1 MLTFEQYTEIVAFI
15 MRKYNPSTL
24 FVSITNEYFDND
36 NLDLLNHGVVL
47 RVRSSLSD
55 GIILTVK
62 IPLEDKKG
70 DIEVSQTLSYGVYQA
85 FKNGVFPDG
94 VVKDSL
100 FERCLLFPN
109 IKYQTYLK
117 CKRTEIKDGEHT
129 IVVDDNFYNDIRDFN
144 LEVEASSYE
153 NAHKKIL
160 ELVDMF
166 NIEFKDCYISKSR
179 RVLLNRF
186 NLL

>member
-1 MLTFEQYTEIVAFI
+1 MITFEKYTEIVTFI
-15 MRKYNPSTL
+15 MRKYNPTPL

-55 GIILTVK
+55 GIVLTAK
-62 IPLEDKKG
+62 IPLKDRKG

-85 FKNGVFPDG
+85 FKNGLFPEG
-94 VVKDSL
+94 IVKDNL
-100 FERCLLFPN
+100 FERFLLFPN

-117 CKRTEIKDGEHT
+117 CKRTEVRDGEFT
-129 IVVDDNFYNDIRDFN
+129 IVVDDNFYDDIRDFN

-153 NAHKKIL
+153 NAHQKIL
-160 ELVDMF
+160 ELMDMF
-166 NIEFKDCYISKSR
+166 NIEFKDSYISKSR
-179 RVLLNRF
+179 RVLLNKF